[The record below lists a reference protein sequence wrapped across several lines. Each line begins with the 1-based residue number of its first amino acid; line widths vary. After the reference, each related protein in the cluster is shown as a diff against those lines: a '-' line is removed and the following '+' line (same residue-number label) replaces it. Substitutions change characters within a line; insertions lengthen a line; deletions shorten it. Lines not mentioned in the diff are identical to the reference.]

1 MTTCMKCNVVLTAD
15 NWQLSWQ
22 KTNHRECKSC
32 KSEYNKI
39 SNPKTNPKFNPKR
52 MYVNGKYIKK
62 SHPLHKAGKYKTF
75 NDAAFEGTYKI
86 ESIKEG
92 YVYIIS
98 NRSWPH
104 WVKIGMAID
113 AEDRLN
119 SYQTSSP
126 YRDYE
131 LEHRVFS
138 SDRRASEQEAHT
150 KAAAICIGRANEWFE
165 LSVREA
171 IIILDNLNEHGHSGT
186 PTEAD
191 THTEED
197 NIQGSLF

>member
-1 MTTCMKCNVVLTAD
+1 MARHCIKCEVLLTDTNWYTPSRNNKDYKCKTCIRKKETKANKL
-15 NWQLSWQ
+15 QL
-22 KTNHRECKSC
+22 
-32 KSEYNKI
+32 YI
-39 SNPKTNPKFNPKR
+39 
-52 MYVNGKYIKK
+52 NGKYISRKD
-62 SHPLHKAGKYKTF
+62 PLYNMFKPGNYKTLGDATFF
-75 NDAAFEGTYKI
+75 NSKLSAI
-86 ESIKEG
+86 QEG

-126 YRDYE
+126 YRDYV

-171 IIILDNLNEHGHSGT
+171 ITILDNLNEHGHSGT

>member
-1 MTTCMKCNVVLTAD
+1 MARHCIKCEVLLTDTNWYTSSRNTRDYKCKTCIRK
-15 NWQLSWQ
+15 
-22 KTNHRECKSC
+22 KE
-32 KSEYNKI
+32 NKANELRLRI
-39 SNPKTNPKFNPKR
+39 
-52 MYVNGKYIKK
+52 NGKYISRKD
-62 SHPLHKAGKYKTF
+62 PLYNMFKPGNYKTLG
-75 NDAAFEGTYKI
+75 DATFFSSKLSAI
-86 ESIKEG
+86 QEG